1 MASLGWD
8 RGQVYS
14 TGGVLPGEERVN
26 SHAELTSL
34 FLDFI
39 QNFRID
45 NAFVYRQVSFLFF
58 FCLFV
63 LE

>member
-34 FLDFI
+34 FLEFI

-45 NAFVYRQVSFLFF
+45 NAFV
-58 FCLFV
+58 
-63 LE
+63 